1 MMMGQ
6 MTQNWW
12 VWAVEIAK
20 WAARLPIILL
30 IILTAGMVSWTVFWF
45 IYRVT
50 EYTYK
55 FLNHSW

>member
-1 MMMGQ
+1 